1 MITIK
6 TMIPGYPPLSGGLGV
21 FAGWPSTHVPVL
33 NRLRA
38 AVPAVCV
45 EVAPL
50 TVAPITDVQGTRV
63 SAALRE
69 RSP

>member
-1 MITIK
+1 MITTK
-6 TMIPGYPPLSGGLGV
+6 TMIGGYRPPSAGLGV

-38 AVPAVCV
+38 DAPAVCV

-50 TVAPITDVQGTRV
+50 TVAPITDVQGTGV

>member
-1 MITIK
+1 MITTK
-6 TMIPGYPPLSGGLGV
+6 TMTPGYRPLSGGLGV

-33 NRLRA
+33 NRFRA
-38 AVPAVCV
+38 DGSAVCV

-50 TVAPITDVQGTRV
+50 TVAPIADVQGTGV
-63 SAALRE
+63 SAVLRE